1 MFKQSKIKIVAAIM
15 SLLILV
21 LGGTFGVI
29 YVASYI
35 EVTNENREILDQ
47 YVENYSLPSSLSQL
61 DERIDTQS
69 WIHTAPMAELSTF
82 YTVVFTKDSQLLYV
96 DTADINTYN
105 IDELVNLA
113 RDVWNK
119 GKIEGKYDNLLYRIA
134 DKGNYILIAFLD
146 NTVVQNSAGT
156 LLNYT
161 LMFGAVALII
171 LFFIAQ
177 YLANR
182 IVQPLEESY
191 QKQRQFISDAGH
203 ELKTPVAVVNANI
216 ELLARQLGKNQW
228 LDNIQY
234 ENDRMSSLIIQLLEL
249 ARTENVTPTM
259 EDLDFS
265 HLVMGEM
272 LPFETIAYE
281 KGLLLNSEILP
292 DIHVHGNA
300 TQLKQLVSILI
311 DNAISHSEN
320 GKEVMLVLKRVKN
333 HAVLSVI
340 NDGDPIPEQ
349 ERKQLFER
357 FYRTDDA
364 RSDHGQHYG
373 LGLAIA
379 KAIVESHKGT
389 IQIVCDQGKVS
400 FITKFPTHKK

>member
-1 MFKQSKIKIVAAIM
+1 MFKQSKIKIVSAIM

-61 DERIDTQS
+61 DERIDSQS

-119 GKIEGKYDNLLYRIA
+119 GKSEGKYDNLLYRIA

-171 LFFIAQ
+171 LFFIAK

-259 EDLDFS
+259 EDMDFS

-281 KGLLLNSEILP
+281 KGLLLNSEIIP

-400 FITKFPTHKK
+400 FITKFPIHKK

>member
-21 LGGTFGVI
+21 LGGTFSVI

-61 DERIDTQS
+61 DERIDSQS

-119 GKIEGKYDNLLYRIA
+119 GKSEGKYDNLLYRIA

-171 LFFIAQ
+171 LFFIAK

-234 ENDRMSSLIIQLLEL
+234 ENERMSSLIIQLLEL

-281 KGLLLNSEILP
+281 KGLLLNSEIIP

-333 HAVLSVI
+333 HAILSVI

-400 FITKFPTHKK
+400 FITKFPIHKK

>member
-61 DERIDTQS
+61 DERIDSQS

-82 YTVVFTKDSQLLYV
+82 YTVVFSKDSQLLYV

-119 GKIEGKYDNLLYRIA
+119 GKSEGKYDNLLYRIA

-171 LFFIAQ
+171 LFFIAK

-259 EDLDFS
+259 EDMDFS

-281 KGLLLNSEILP
+281 KGLLLNSEIIP

-400 FITKFPTHKK
+400 FITKFPIHKK

>member
-61 DERIDTQS
+61 DERIDSQS

-119 GKIEGKYDNLLYRIA
+119 GKSEGKYDNLLYRIA

-171 LFFIAQ
+171 LFFIAK

-259 EDLDFS
+259 EDMDFS

-281 KGLLLNSEILP
+281 KGLLLNSEIIP

-400 FITKFPTHKK
+400 FITKFPIHKK